1 MLAKLKTLTNSILMK
16 STLMNNSQLPKYEN
30 ADSPGQPIELADRAD
45 FIDAMSRVA
54 NSVNVVTTNGAAGQV
69 GVTVSAATSVTAE
82 PPTILVCIHELSK
95 AVPAIKENG
104 VFCLN
109 VLESEQQA
117 FSQLFAGQ
125 AAEEPAERFSAED
138 WTVLK
143 TGSPVLKDGLAI
155 FDCRVDTI
163 HKEGT
168 HYIFIGQ
175 VLAAKKGDGLPL
187 VYSQR
192 AYAKPDWGNA
202 KPAK

>member
-1 MLAKLKTLTNSILMK
+1 
-16 STLMNNSQLPKYEN
+16 MNNTQLPKFEN
-30 ADSPGQPIELADRAD
+30 THPYCQTSELADRAD
-45 FIDAMSRVA
+45 YIDAMSRVA
-54 NSVNVVTTNGAAGQV
+54 NSVNVVTTNGAVGQV

-95 AVPAIKENG
+95 AVSAIKEYC
-104 VFCLN
+104 VLCLN
-109 VLESEQQA
+109 VLESKQQA

-125 AAEEPAERFSAED
+125 ALEEPAERFTAEE
-138 WTVLK
+138 WTQLK
-143 TGSPVLKDGLAI
+143 TGSPVLKDGVAV

-168 HYIFIGQ
+168 HYILIGQ

-192 AYAKPDWGNA
+192 AYAKPDWSDAQGVE
-202 KPAK
+202 

>member
-1 MLAKLKTLTNSILMK
+1 MNS
-16 STLMNNSQLPKYEN
+16 TQLPKYIN
-30 ADSPGQPIELADRAD
+30 PDSLSDQVLELADRAD
-45 FIDAMSRVA
+45 YIDAMSRVA
-54 NSVNVVTTNGAAGQV
+54 NSVNVVTTNGEGGQL

-82 PPTILVCIHELSK
+82 PPTLLVCIHELSK
-95 AVPAIKENG
+95 VVPAIIENG

-109 VLESEQQA
+109 VLEAEQQA
-117 FSQLFAGQ
+117 FSQLFAGL

-138 WTVLK
+138 WTQLK

-192 AYAKPDWGNA
+192 AYAKPVWV
-202 KPAK
+202 